1 MSYIPPFTVSAHAIS
16 LIADIAAQIERYA
29 IRLEQEDG
37 LRLRKANRIKTIHSS
52 LAIEGNT
59 LSEDEVRD
67 IIDGKNVVAPIKQIQ
82 EVKNAI
88 ATYELYPKLNP
99 FSVKDLLK
107 AHGVMMQALI
117 DDAGRFRR
125 SGVGVFSERGLVHMA
140 PPADRVPFLI
150 DDLFSWLKTSK
161 DHLLIRSCVF
171 HYEFEF
177 IHPFIDGNG
186 RTGRLWQSLILGK
199 LHPLFEHLPVE
210 NMVYANQQAYY
221 DAINESTRL
230 ADSGPFIDFML
241 GEIMSALK
249 EHQGEPNNKVRN
261 KVPNNIPNNL
271 SNIDKEFGI
280 KFGERF
286 GIKYGI
292 KFGINDKQLLL
303 ILDGNPSST
312 AAEVAEQ
319 IGISLRGAEKM
330 MKKFKD
336 LGIIYRQGSRKN
348 GLWVINK

>member
-1 MSYIPPFTVSAHAIS
+1 MYIPPFTVSAEAIN
-16 LIADIAAQIERYA
+16 LIAEISGQIERYA

-99 FSVKDLLK
+99 FNVKDLLK
-107 AHGVMMQALI
+107 AHSVMMQALV
-117 DDAGRFRR
+117 DDAGKFRR
-125 SGVGVFSERGLVHMA
+125 SGVGVFSEHGLVHMA
-140 PPADRVPFLI
+140 PPADRVPMLM
-150 DDLFSWLKTSK
+150 DDLFGWLKESK

-199 LHPLFEHLPVE
+199 LHPLFEHLPLE

-221 DAINESTRL
+221 DAITASTN
-230 ADSGPFIDFML
+230 AGQSGPFIDFML
-241 GEIMSALK
+241 NEIYKTLK
-249 EHQGEPNNKVRN
+249 EHQGEKLPV
-261 KVPNNIPNNL
+261 
-271 SNIDKEFGI
+271 SDTDSIDKEFGI
-280 KFGERF
+280 KFGNEF
-286 GIKYGI
+286 GIKFGI
-292 KFGINDKQLLL
+292 KFGINEKRLLL
-303 ILDGNPSST
+303 LLDSNPSST
-312 AAEVAEQ
+312 AADVAEH
-319 IGISLRGAEKM
+319 IGITLRGAEKL
-330 MKKFKD
+330 MKRLKD
-336 LGIIYRQGSRKN
+336 AGVISREGSKKT
-348 GLWVINK
+348 GFWIINK

>member
-1 MSYIPPFTVSAHAIS
+1 MYIPPFTVSAEAIN
-16 LIADIAAQIERYA
+16 LIAEISGQIERYA

-88 ATYELYPKLNP
+88 ATYELYPSLNP
-99 FSVKDLLK
+99 YSVKDLLK
-107 AHGVMMQALI
+107 AHGVMMQALV
-117 DDAGRFRR
+117 DDAGKFRR
-125 SGVGVFSERGLVHMA
+125 SGVGVFSESGLVHMA
-140 PPADRVPFLI
+140 PPADRVPGLM
-150 DDLFSWLKTSK
+150 DDLFEWLKSSK

-221 DAINESTRL
+221 DAITASTN
-230 ADSGPFIDFML
+230 AGQSGPFIDFML
-241 GEIMSALK
+241 NEIYKTLK
-249 EHQGEPNNKVRN
+249 EHQGEELPTNDAN
-261 KVPNNIPNNL
+261 P
-271 SNIDKEFGI
+271 IDKQFGI
-280 KFGERF
+280 KFGEEF

-303 ILDGNPSST
+303 LIDSNPTITASD
-312 AAEVAEQ
+312 AAERME
-319 IGISLRGAEKM
+319 ISLRGAEKIF
-330 MKKFKD
+330 KKLRD
-336 LGIIYRQGSRKN
+336 AGVISRQGSRKS
-348 GLWVINK
+348 GSWVINK

>member
-1 MSYIPPFTVSAHAIS
+1 MTEKVEPTYVPPFTVSAEAIN
-16 LIADIAAQIERYA
+16 LIAEISGQIERYA

-88 ATYELYPKLNP
+88 ATYELYPTLNP

-107 AHGVMMQALI
+107 AHGVMMQALV
-117 DDAGRFRR
+117 DDAGKFRR

-140 PPADRVPFLI
+140 PPADRVPMLI
-150 DDLFSWLKTSK
+150 EDLFAWLKDAK

-177 IHPFIDGNG
+177 IHPFVDGNG

-221 DAINESTRL
+221 DAITASTN
-230 ADSGPFIDFML
+230 AGQSGPFIDFML
-241 GEIMSALK
+241 NEIYKTLK
-249 EHQGEPNNKVRN
+249 EHQGEELPSGDASPV
-261 KVPNNIPNNL
+261 
-271 SNIDKEFGI
+271 DKQFSVNFGQEFGV
-280 KFGERF
+280 KFGV
-286 GIKYGI
+286 
-292 KFGINDKQLLL
+292 KFGVNEKRVL
-303 ILDGNPSST
+303 ILLDDNPSLS
-312 AAEVAEQ
+312 ASEIAER
-319 IGISLRGAEKM
+319 IGISKRGVEKQL
-330 MKKFKD
+330 KKFKE
-336 LGIIYRQGSRKN
+336 LGIITRQGSDKT
-348 GLWVINK
+348 GLWIINKGHP

>member
-1 MSYIPPFTVSAHAIS
+1 MYIPPFTVSAEAIN
-16 LIADIAAQIERYA
+16 LIAEISGQIERYA

-88 ATYELYPKLNP
+88 ATYELYPSLNP

-107 AHGVMMQALI
+107 AHGVMMQALV
-117 DDAGRFRR
+117 DDAGKFRH
-125 SGVGVFSERGLVHMA
+125 SGVGVFSEHGLVHMA
-140 PPADRVPFLI
+140 PPADRVPMLM
-150 DDLFSWLKTSK
+150 DDLFGWLKESK

-221 DAINESTRL
+221 DAITASTN
-230 ADSGPFIDFML
+230 AGQSGPFIDFML
-241 GEIMSALK
+241 NEIFKTLKAHQREDLGASAID
-249 EHQGEPNNKVRN
+249 P
-261 KVPNNIPNNL
+261 
-271 SNIDKEFGI
+271 IDKEFGI
-280 KFGERF
+280 KFGEEF
-286 GIKYGI
+286 GIKCGI
-292 KFGINDKQLLL
+292 KFGINDKRLLLL
-303 ILDGNPSST
+303 INSNPSAT
-312 AAEVAEQ
+312 AAEAAEQ
-319 IGISLRGAEKM
+319 IGMSLRGTEKL
-330 MKKFKD
+330 MKRLKD
-336 LGIIYRQGSRKN
+336 AGYQ
-348 GLWVINK
+348 

>member
-1 MSYIPPFTVSAHAIS
+1 MYIPPFTVSAEAVN
-16 LIADIAAQIERYA
+16 LIAEISGLIERYA

-67 IIDGKNVVAPIKQIQ
+67 IIDGKNVVAPIRQIQ

-88 ATYELYPKLNP
+88 ATYELYPSLNP
-99 FSVKDLLK
+99 YSVQDLLK
-107 AHGVMMQALI
+107 AHGVMMRALV
-117 DDAGRFRR
+117 DDAGNFRR
-125 SGVGVFSERGLVHMA
+125 SGVGVFSESELVHMA
-140 PPADRVPFLI
+140 PPADRVPMLM
-150 DDLFSWLKTSK
+150 DDLFSWLKSSK

-221 DAINESTRL
+221 DAITASTN
-230 ADSGPFIDFML
+230 AGQSGPFIDFML
-241 GEIMSALK
+241 NEIYKTLK
-249 EHQGEPNNKVRN
+249 EHQGEE
-261 KVPNNIPNNL
+261 L
-271 SNIDKEFGI
+271 STNDADPVDRQFGIKFDEEFGI
-280 KFGERF
+280 KC
-286 GIKYGI
+286 GI
-292 KFGINDKQLLL
+292 KFGINDKRLLLL
-303 ILDGNPSST
+303 IDGNPTITASD
-312 AAEVAEQ
+312 AAERMGV
-319 IGISLRGAEKM
+319 SLRGAEKI
-330 MKKFKD
+330 FKRLRD
-336 LGIIYRQGSRKN
+336 AGVISRQGSRKS
-348 GLWVINK
+348 GSWVINK

>member
-1 MSYIPPFTVSAHAIS
+1 MYIPPFTVSSEAIN
-16 LIADIAAQIERYA
+16 LIAEISGLIERYA

-59 LSEDEVRD
+59 LTEGEVRD
-67 IIDGKNVVAPIKQIQ
+67 IIDGKNVVAPIKKIQ

-88 ATYELYPKLNP
+88 ATYELYPTLNP

-107 AHGVMMQALI
+107 AHGVMMQALV

-125 SGVGVFSERGLVHMA
+125 GGVGVFGEQGLVHMA
-140 PPADRVPFLI
+140 PPADRVPMLMN
-150 DDLFSWLKTSK
+150 DLFEWLKTSK

-199 LHPLFEHLPVE
+199 LHPMFEHLPVE

-221 DAINESTRL
+221 DAITASTK
-230 ADSGPFIDFML
+230 AAQSGPFIDFML
-241 GEIMSALK
+241 GEIYKTLK
-249 EHQGEPNNKVRN
+249 EHQGEE
-261 KVPNNIPNNL
+261 L
-271 SNIDKEFGI
+271 SMTEVDPIDKEFGL
-280 KFGERF
+280 KFGEEF

-303 ILDGNPSST
+303 LLNSNPSLTASE
-312 AAEVAEQ
+312 AAERIGMSQRGVEKLMKRLKD
-319 IGISLRGAEKM
+319 IGIVS
-330 MKKFKD
+330 
-336 LGIIYRQGSRKN
+336 RQGSRKN
-348 GLWVINK
+348 GLWIINK

>member
-1 MSYIPPFTVSAHAIS
+1 MAKQETLTYVPPFTVSAEAIN
-16 LIADIAAQIERYA
+16 LIAEISAQIERYA

-67 IIDGKNVVAPIKQIQ
+67 IIEGKTVVAPIKQIQ

-88 ATYELYPKLNP
+88 ATYELYPTLDAFKE
-99 FSVKDLLK
+99 KDLLK

-117 DDAGRFRR
+117 DHPGRYR
-125 SGVGVFSERGLVHMA
+125 SGGVGVYGEKGLVHLA
-140 PPADRVPFLI
+140 PPAERVPQLMG
-150 DDLFSWLKTSK
+150 DLFNWLKGSK

-177 IHPFIDGNG
+177 IHPFLDGNG

-221 DAINESTRL
+221 DAIGESSKQGQ
-230 ADSGPFIDFML
+230 SGPFIDFML
-241 GEIMSALK
+241 AEIFKTLK
-249 EHQGEPNNKVRN
+249 AHQGEPLPNKVQEQVPNKIPN
-261 KVPNNIPNNL
+261 KVPNKLRALYP
-271 SNIDKEFGI
+271 EFSDAIWSVYMGI
-280 KFGERF
+280 KA
-286 GIKYGI
+286 
-292 KFGINDKQLLL
+292 
-303 ILDGNPSST
+303 NPHAT
-312 AAEVAEQ
+312 AEELGLA
-319 IGISLRGAEKM
+319 
-330 MKKFKD
+330 
-336 LGIIYRQGSRKN
+336 LGIGGRMVRKHIAELREAKLIERI
-348 GLWVINK
+348 GGNKTGYWKIIKK